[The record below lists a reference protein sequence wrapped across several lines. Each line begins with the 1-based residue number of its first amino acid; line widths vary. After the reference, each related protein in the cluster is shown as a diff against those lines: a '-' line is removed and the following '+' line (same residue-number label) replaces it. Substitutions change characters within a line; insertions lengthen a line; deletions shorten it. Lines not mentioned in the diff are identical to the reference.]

1 MRAGVVHHLIHLEI
15 YAEYLLIPCMQL
27 LHLPFSNP
35 RFKFPFEY
43 GKRPKEIS
51 SLTVNFTFIEFDCF
65 KIEIL
70 RASSLSFDLLIS
82 SPSIVMIPSSFAMS
96 LLTIEINVLLPA
108 PFGPINDVIFPFGIV
123 NDTSSITFL
132 LL

>member
-1 MRAGVVHHLIHLEI
+1 
-15 YAEYLLIPCMQL
+15 
-27 LHLPFSNP
+27 
-35 RFKFPFEY
+35 Y

-132 LL
+132 LLYVLNTLFISTMIYFPLELNRLSKYHLQNLE